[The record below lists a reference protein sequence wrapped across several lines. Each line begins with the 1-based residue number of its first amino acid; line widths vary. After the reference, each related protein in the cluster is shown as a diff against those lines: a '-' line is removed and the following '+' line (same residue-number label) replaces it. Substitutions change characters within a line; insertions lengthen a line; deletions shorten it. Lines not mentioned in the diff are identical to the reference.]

1 MSKHAVF
8 QENACCHCCSVA
20 KSYPIL
26 WPHTLQHTW
35 LLCPSLSLGVCSNS
49 CPLNRWCHP
58 TISFS
63 VTPFASF
70 TQSFPAS
77 GSFPISWLFTSGGQS
92 IGASVLASI
101 LPVSIQGWFPLGW
114 TGWISLLAK
123 GLSRVFSSITV
134 WRNQFFGV
142 LLSLR
147 SSSHN
152 HTWPLARP

>member
-63 VTPFASF
+63 VAPFSSNL
-70 TQSFPAS
+70 QSFPTS
-77 GSFPISWLFTSGGQS
+77 GAFPMSQFFTSGGHS
-92 IGASVLASI
+92 IGTAASTSVLPMNYIWQKQQNLCSLACWLTVFMQRAACLLSS
-101 LPVSIQGWFPLGW
+101 PVSQGGDWH
-114 TGWISLLAK
+114 SLWLK
-123 GLSRVFSSITV
+123 GLR
-134 WRNQFFGV
+134 
-142 LLSLR
+142 
-147 SSSHN
+147 
-152 HTWPLARP
+152 ARDSG

>member
-1 MSKHAVF
+1 MSKHGVF
-8 QENACCHCCSVA
+8 QENACYCCCSVA

-77 GSFPISWLFTSGGQS
+77 GSFPISWLCTSGGQS
-92 IGASVLASI
+92 IGASVLASV

-123 GLSRVFSSITV
+123 GLSRVFSSTAIQ
-134 WRNQFFGV
+134 NHQFLSAQPSLWFSCRIHIC
-142 LLSLR
+142 LLEK
-147 SSSHN
+147 
-152 HTWPLARP
+152 P